1 MRILVTGATGFI
13 GNKLVEKLIDSD
25 YAVHVFSR
33 KPSNNYNFKWSKDVI
48 SIQGDLTNKESI
60 CKAVKD
66 VDAVIHLAA
75 QLGSWW
81 VKESYYYDV
90 NVEGT
95 KNLVEEAKRVDL
107 QHFIYISTA
116 GVFGKLKQI
125 PANELHPCLPRYPY
139 EKTKY
144 MAERYITNAASRG
157 FPATVLRPSH
167 VYGPG
172 DLNTV
177 PLLRLLQKT
186 HFFPL
191 IGGGNSFFQP
201 VYIDD
206 LIEGIIL
213 ALKHPGTTRG
223 KLYTLAGNQ
232 AVTFK
237 EYFSLISK
245 ILGMK
250 IITLPCP
257 YALARLCAQINEFVA
272 KSLKGEPILTNFRVD
287 FFGGHQCYDIGKA
300 QHDFRYSPKVNINDG
315 MIEAINWYEELKLI
329 Y

>member
-1 MRILVTGATGFI
+1 MKILVTGATGFI
-13 GNKLVEKLIDSD
+13 GNKLVGKLIDSE
-25 YAVHVFSR
+25 YAVHVLSR
-33 KPSNNYNFKWSKDVI
+33 KPIDNYNVKWSKKVK

-81 VKESYYYDV
+81 VKESFYYDV

-95 KNLVEEAKRVDL
+95 KKFVEEAKRVDL

-116 GVFGKLKQI
+116 GVFGRLKQV

-144 MAERYITNAASRG
+144 MAERYITNAVSGG

-172 DLNTV
+172 DMNTV

-191 IGGGNSFFQP
+191 IGGGNSLFQP

-206 LIEGIIL
+206 LIDGIIL
-213 ALKHPGTTRG
+213 ALKHPGITRG
-223 KLYTLAGNQ
+223 KLYTLAGNE
-232 AVTFK
+232 AITFK
-237 EYFSLISK
+237 KYFSLISK

-250 IITLPCP
+250 IITLPFP
-257 YALARLCAQINEFVA
+257 YELARLCAQTNEFAA
-272 KSLKGEPILTNFRVD
+272 KLLKVEPILTNFRVD
-287 FFGGHQCYDIGKA
+287 FFGGHQCYDIGQA
-300 QHDFRYSPKVNINDG
+300 QYDFEYFPKVNIYDG
-315 MIEAINWYEELKLI
+315 MSNAINWYREQKLI